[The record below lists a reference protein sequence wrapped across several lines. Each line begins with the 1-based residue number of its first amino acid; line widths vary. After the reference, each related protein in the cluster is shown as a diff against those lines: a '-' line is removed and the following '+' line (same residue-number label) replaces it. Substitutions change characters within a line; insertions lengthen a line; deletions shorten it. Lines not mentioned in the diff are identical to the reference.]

1 MALALAAQPKLL
13 LLDEPVCGMGP
24 EETEHTVGMIKEISQ
39 RIDVILIEH
48 DMEVVFDIAD
58 FIMVMAQGA
67 VLATGAAAEIARDPK
82 VQEAY
87 LGSPEDD

>member
-1 MALALAAQPKLL
+1 
-13 LLDEPVCGMGP
+13 MGP
-24 EETEHTVGMIKEISQ
+24 QETERAVAMITDISQ
-39 RIDVILIEH
+39 HTDVILIEH

-67 VLATGAAAEIARDPK
+67 ILATGTAAEVATDPK
-82 VQEAY
+82 VKEAY

>member
-1 MALALAAQPKLL
+1 
-13 LLDEPVCGMGP
+13 
-24 EETEHTVGMIKEISQ
+24 
-39 RIDVILIEH
+39 VILIEH

-58 FIMVMAQGA
+58 FIMVMAQGGI
-67 VLATGAAAEIARDPK
+67 LATGSAAEIAADAK